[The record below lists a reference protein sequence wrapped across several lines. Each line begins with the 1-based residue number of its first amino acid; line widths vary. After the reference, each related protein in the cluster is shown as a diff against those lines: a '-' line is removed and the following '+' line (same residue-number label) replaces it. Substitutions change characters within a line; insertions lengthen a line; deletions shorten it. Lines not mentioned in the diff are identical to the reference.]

1 MGILNTDRRI
11 FFLAVNTGYTKNG
24 IPDNRFLEFYAE
36 RSGNGLHCAIVG
48 NVAIPNGHGTNVNTP
63 KIERLTIWKEIA
75 EAISDKGALPGIQL
89 STTWLGYNGNK
100 GFISK
105 TPEEEISNYKR
116 IASSFEQAHIRAQ
129 YRSLEDATKTAID
142 CGFKHIQLHAAHG
155 YFFNLLLDSRFS
167 KHHQLASEL
176 TQHWLGN
183 TIPDGIETSIRI
195 STLTGAHQFD
205 SIESSFIEDLT
216 SIPFDYHDIS
226 EGFYNIDKKLIYPS
240 LDEILAARIERT
252 KTIALRNPNNSFIAS
267 GKSFALT
274 KIELPKNVH
283 IGTCR
288 DLIANPNFLQDQHNG
303 CKNKMKC
310 HYYSRGK
317 STITCG
323 RWK

>member
-1 MGILNTDRRI
+1 MGLINTDRRI
-11 FFLAVNTGYTKNG
+11 FFLAVNTGYTNNG
-24 IPDNRFLEFYAE
+24 IPDSRFLDFYAE

-63 KIERLTIWKEIA
+63 RIEKLAIWENIA
-75 EAISDKGALPGIQL
+75 SAISSKGALPGIQL

-105 TPEEEISNYKR
+105 TPEDEISNYKR
-116 IASSFEQAHIRAQ
+116 IASNFEKTHIVEQ
-129 YRSLEDATKTAID
+129 YQSLEEATKIAID
-142 CGFKHIQLHAAHG
+142 RGFKHIQLHAAHG

-167 KHHQLASEL
+167 RHHQLAAEL
-176 TQHWLGN
+176 TQNWLAN
-183 TIPDGIETSIRI
+183 TIPNEIETSIRV
-195 STLTGAHQFD
+195 STLTGANQFD
-205 SIESSFIEDLT
+205 SVESSFIADLT
-216 SIPFDYHDIS
+216 SLPFGYHDIS
-226 EGFYNIDKKLIYPS
+226 EGFYNVDKKLIYPS
-240 LDEILAARIERT
+240 LDEILIARIERT
-252 KTIALRNPNNSFIAS
+252 KDIALRNPNNNFIAS

-274 KIELPKNVH
+274 KAELPKNIH

-288 DLIANPNFLQDQHNG
+288 DLIANPNFLLDQHNG

-323 RWK
+323 LWK